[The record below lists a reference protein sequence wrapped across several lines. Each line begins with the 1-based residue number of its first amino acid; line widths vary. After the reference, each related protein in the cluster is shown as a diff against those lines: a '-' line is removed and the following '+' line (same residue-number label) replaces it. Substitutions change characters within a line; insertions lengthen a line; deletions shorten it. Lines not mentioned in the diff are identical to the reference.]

1 MKKTKFRI
9 GSRGSSLALVQAG
22 KVLDKL
28 RLAFPALSFEIE
40 VIKTQ
45 GDSPSSQ
52 FSSENQGLFT
62 KEIELALEQGRIDL
76 AVHSAK
82 DLPTTLLPS
91 LEINS
96 VLERDDVRDAWI
108 SVKGEPL
115 AKLAQGA
122 RVATGSPRRKAQL
135 LKMRPDLLI
144 VEIRGNVP
152 TRIKKAREGFCD
164 GLILSGC
171 GLERLGMRNEITEW
185 LDRGIMMPAVSQ
197 GAIAVEARESDPA
210 TAPFKK
216 VLNHEASFLRVE
228 AERSF
233 LSGLRGG
240 CQVPA
245 GAWSAVEGNDVYL
258 EGAIFSLDGT
268 RSVFGKISDSKIR
281 AAAAGLALAERLKN
295 EGGSEILGQIRK

>member
-1 MKKTKFRI
+1 M
-9 GSRGSSLALVQAG
+9 
-22 KVLDKL
+22 LDKL
-28 RLAFPALSFEIE
+28 RLSFPELSFEIE

-62 KEIELALEQGRIDL
+62 KEIELALERGSIDL

-82 DLPTTLLPS
+82 DLPTALLPS

-96 VLERDDVRDAWI
+96 ILERDDVRDAWI
-108 SVKGEPL
+108 SAKGEPWS
-115 AKLAQGA
+115 KLEKGA

-135 LKMRPDLLI
+135 LKIRPDLEM

-152 TRIKKAREGFCD
+152 TRIKKMREGLCD
-164 GLILSGC
+164 GLILAGC
-171 GLERLGMRNEITEW
+171 GLLRLGMQSEITEL
-185 LDRGIMMPAVSQ
+185 LDKEIMMPAVSQ
-197 GAIAVEARESDPA
+197 GAIAVEARKSDQD
-210 TAPFKK
+210 TELFKK
-216 VLNHEASFLRVE
+216 VINHEPSFLRIE

-245 GAWSAVEGNDVYL
+245 GAWSAVEGDIIHL

-268 RSVFGKISDSKIR
+268 RSVSGKISGVKTK
-281 AAAAGLALAERLKN
+281 AAHAGFTLAEQLKSR
-295 EGGSEILGQIRK
+295 GGLEILGQIRK

>member
-1 MKKTKFRI
+1 M
-9 GSRGSSLALVQAG
+9 
-22 KVLDKL
+22 
-28 RLAFPALSFEIE
+28 SFEIE

-62 KEIELALEQGRIDL
+62 KEIELALEQGGIDL

-82 DLPTTLLPS
+82 DLPTTPLPS
-91 LEINS
+91 LEIHS
-96 VLERDDVRDAWI
+96 ILERDDVRDAWI
-108 SVKGEPL
+108 SSKGESL

-135 LKMRPDLLI
+135 LKLRPDLQI

-152 TRIKKAREGFCD
+152 TRIKKVREGLCD
-164 GLILSGC
+164 GLILAGC
-171 GLERLGMRNEITEW
+171 GLVRLGMQNEITEW
-185 LDRGIMMPAVSQ
+185 LDREIMMPAVSQ
-197 GAIAVEARESDPA
+197 GAIAVEARKSDPD
-210 TAPFKK
+210 TEPFKK

-233 LSGLRGG
+233 LAGLRGG

-245 GAWSAVEGNDVYL
+245 GAWSAVEGNDIHL

-268 RSVFGKISDSKIR
+268 LSVSGEISGSKKQ
-281 AAAAGLALAERLKN
+281 AAAAGLSLAERLKS